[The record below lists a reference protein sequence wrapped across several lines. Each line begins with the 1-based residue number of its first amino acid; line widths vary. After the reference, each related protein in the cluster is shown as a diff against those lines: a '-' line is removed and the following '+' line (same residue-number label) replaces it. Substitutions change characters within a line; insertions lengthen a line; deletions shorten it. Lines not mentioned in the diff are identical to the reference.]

1 MATHVTYPGVYVR
14 EEASGAQAIA
24 SAATSTA
31 LFVGMS
37 DKGPMDVPTR
47 VQSQAEFERAFGT
60 SSSGELV
67 DQVRQ
72 FYINGGGEAWIM
84 RIANGARA
92 AAITLRNEG
101 DNADSLRLVARDKGN
116 AGNMLRA
123 EVDYDTGSPER
134 SFNLTLYRHE
144 LRPDGGY
151 DKREVETFT
160 NLSMDSS
167 ATRYAPNVVNGA
179 SMLAT
184 VEDPA
189 PAAANAGVS
198 IGGAIYVGSAAAA
211 AAAFSALITNTAKA
225 FRASVANRPPV
236 DVVLAAGAAPAAVGA
251 GIGAAYAAQGV
262 TVNATSVLVVFGGG
276 RVLEIASTTGPV
288 VITPAASAD
297 VSVALM
303 LGAGAG
309 GVEMDSSTPRRPAP
323 TGITSWIGPMTAA
336 IGAGNWMAG
345 IGALATELRSAIV
358 SLTLTDPDDPDAPPG
373 GWVTPAGTIV
383 TGTPGDSIAA
393 ETATLGS
400 FANIRRALDEIATAI
415 GGLST
420 ARWKA
425 RRAGLRIVVT
435 PNYGGPEAGLNSAV
449 KSTTYAADAAGN
461 IFRISAPGKGASN
474 VAGYSLGRQ
483 GGLTPQ
489 GKQANVAPAD
499 EGFDGN
505 EPVLTDYSNAFNTI
519 RSELDAFNFLVLP
532 RASGQTDV
540 ERKGLWGAASA
551 LAAERRAILFVDP
564 AEDWPTIKSAE
575 DGVAALKV
583 GVETRNSVIYWPRL
597 RIPAVGLTEGKL
609 VDPSGS
615 IAGLMARTDD
625 RYGVWA
631 APAGI
636 EATIRGIVGIQKNM
650 SDDENGVLN
659 PKALN
664 AIRLFPSGAVA
675 WGARTMI
682 GSDDTGNIDDKYIP
696 VRRTMLFIEESLYR
710 GLKFAVFR
718 PNGEDLWA
726 AIRLAAGSFMN
737 TLMHQGAF
745 ASRNKTEAYYVL
757 CDSTTTTE
765 TDRNLGIVNVIVAF
779 APLKPAEFVILTVKQ
794 IAAQATI

>member
-14 EEASGAQAIA
+14 EESSGAQAVA
-24 SAATSTA
+24 AAATSTA
-31 LFVGMS
+31 LFVGMA

-47 VQSQAEFERAFGT
+47 VLSQAEFERLFGT
-60 SSSGELV
+60 SSTGELV

-101 DNADSLRLVARDKGN
+101 NNADTLRLVARDKGA

-134 SFNLTLYRHE
+134 TFNLTLYRHA
-144 LRPDGGY
+144 LRSDGGY
-151 DKREVETFT
+151 DKQEVETFT
-160 NLSMDSS
+160 NLSMDSG
-167 ATRYAPNVVNGA
+167 ATRYAPGVVNGA

-184 VEDPA
+184 IVDPA
-189 PAAANAGVS
+189 PAAAAAGVS
-198 IGGAIYVGSAAAA
+198 IGGAIYMGAAGVA
-211 AAAFSALITNTAKA
+211 AAAFSANITATARA

-251 GIGAAYAAQGV
+251 GIVAAYAAQSV
-262 TVNATSVLVVFGGG
+262 TVNATSALVTFGGG
-276 RVLEIASTTGPV
+276 RVLEVASTTGPI
-288 VITPAASAD
+288 VITPAATAD

-303 LGAGAG
+303 LGTGAG

-345 IGALATELRSAIV
+345 IGTLAAELRSAIV
-358 SLTLTDPDDPDAPPG
+358 SLILTDPDDPAAPPG
-373 GWVTPAGTIV
+373 GWTTPAGTIV
-383 TGTPGDSIAA
+383 TGTAADAIAA
-393 ETATLGS
+393 ETANLGTL
-400 FANIRRALDEIATAI
+400 ANIRRALDEMAAAI

-425 RRAGLRIVVT
+425 RRAGLRILVT
-435 PNYGGPEAGLNSAV
+435 PLYGGPEAGLNSAV
-449 KSTTYAADAAGN
+449 RSTTYVAEAAGN
-461 IFRISAPGKGASN
+461 VFRIAAAGQGASN
-474 VAGYSLGRQ
+474 VAAYSLGRQ
-483 GGLTPQ
+483 GGLAPQ
-489 GKQANVAPAD
+489 GKQTNAAPAD

-505 EPVLTDYSNAFNTI
+505 EPTLTDYNTAYNTI
-519 RSELDAFNFLVLP
+519 RSELDAFNFLILP
-532 RASGQTDV
+532 RASGQTDL

-564 AEDWPTIKSAE
+564 DENWPTIAAAE
-575 DGVAALKV
+575 AGVAALKV
-583 GVETRNSVIYWPRL
+583 GVETRNSAIFWPRL
-597 RIPAVGLTEGKL
+597 RIPAEGVTDGKL

-625 RYGVWA
+625 RFGVWTA
-631 APAGI
+631 AAGI

-682 GSDDTGNIDDKYIP
+682 GSDDTGNIDDKYLP

-745 ASRNKTEAYYVL
+745 ASR
-757 CDSTTTTE
+757 
-765 TDRNLGIVNVIVAF
+765 
-779 APLKPAEFVILTVKQ
+779 
-794 IAAQATI
+794 